1 MYTLTI
7 RWAML
12 RTRQQRVHQ
21 PAETAPQTHTPT
33 PDQCLIAIVIEET
46 WILLW
51 SEENTVAA
59 LPKAAP
65 NAENSPLT

>member
-21 PAETAPQTHTPT
+21 QPETAPQAYTPA
-33 PDQCLIAIVIEET
+33 PDQRLIAIVIEET
-46 WILLW
+46 WTLLW

-59 LPKAAP
+59 LPEAVL

>member
-12 RTRQQRVHQ
+12 RTRQQHVRSQ
-21 PAETAPQTHTPT
+21 AHTPT
-33 PDQCLIAIVIEET
+33 PDQHLIAIVIEET
-46 WILLW
+46 WTLLW

-59 LPKAAP
+59 LPEAAP
-65 NAENSPLT
+65 SAENSPLT

>member
-12 RTRQQRVHQ
+12 RTRQPRVHQ
-21 PAETAPQTHTPT
+21 QLETAPHTHTPD
-33 PDQCLIAIVIEET
+33 PRLIAIVIEET
-46 WILLW
+46 WTLRW

-59 LPKAAP
+59 LPEAAP
-65 NAENSPLT
+65 NAENSSLT